1 MKKILRYSLLLF
13 ILLLIPITTVNAKE
27 KTLGQWKTEL
37 NKIQKQLEDT
47 NNKKAQNQ
55 KDIDNTNSRI
65 NSIYSQM
72 EKINSDIDKK
82 TKESEQL
89 EKDIDKKNNETKDLM
104 RYYQVSSSGSSML
117 EYIMGAESLTDLIY
131 RLSITE
137 QISNYN
143 KKVVE
148 EMNSM
153 IKENDK
159 IAVGISGGKDS
170 LTLLYALSHLR
181 KFYPDKFD
189 IVAVTVDLGFDNLN
203 LEEIREF
210 CKKLG
215 VEYQIIKTQIAE
227 VVFQVRKESNPCSL
241 CAKMRKGALN
251 DAIKELGCNKVAYA
265 HHKDDL
271 LESMMMSFLFEG
283 RIHTFAPVTYL
294 DRSGLTVIRPLLFLY
309 EGDVKGFVKEYN
321 LPVVKSPCPV
331 DGSTKRE
338 NVKNLIGEINHQ
350 YPGAKARMIRAVID
364 DIVNPDCP
372 PQN

>member
-1 MKKILRYSLLLF
+1 MKLQKLL
-13 ILLLIPITTVNAKE
+13 
-27 KTLGQWKTEL
+27 
-37 NKIQKQLEDT
+37 
-47 NNKKAQNQ
+47 
-55 KDIDNTNSRI
+55 
-65 NSIYSQM
+65 
-72 EKINSDIDKK
+72 
-82 TKESEQL
+82 
-89 EKDIDKKNNETKDLM
+89 
-104 RYYQVSSSGSSML
+104 
-117 EYIMGAESLTDLIY
+117 SLTRQAIDAY
-131 RLSITE
+131 G
-137 QISNYN
+137 
-143 KKVVE
+143 
-148 EMNSM
+148 M

-170 LTLLYALSHLR
+170 LTLLYALSYLR
-181 KFYPDKFD
+181 NFYPHKFD

-203 LEEIREF
+203 LEEIKEF

>member
-1 MKKILRYSLLLF
+1 MKLQKLL
-13 ILLLIPITTVNAKE
+13 
-27 KTLGQWKTEL
+27 
-37 NKIQKQLEDT
+37 
-47 NNKKAQNQ
+47 
-55 KDIDNTNSRI
+55 
-65 NSIYSQM
+65 
-72 EKINSDIDKK
+72 
-82 TKESEQL
+82 
-89 EKDIDKKNNETKDLM
+89 
-104 RYYQVSSSGSSML
+104 
-117 EYIMGAESLTDLIY
+117 SLTRQAIDAY
-131 RLSITE
+131 G
-137 QISNYN
+137 
-143 KKVVE
+143 
-148 EMNSM
+148 M

-283 RIHTFAPVTYL
+283 
-294 DRSGLTVIRPLLFLY
+294 
-309 EGDVKGFVKEYN
+309 DVKGFVKEYN

>member
-1 MKKILRYSLLLF
+1 MKLQQLLSY
-13 ILLLIPITTVNAKE
+13 TR
-27 KTLGQWKTEL
+27 
-37 NKIQKQLEDT
+37 
-47 NNKKAQNQ
+47 KAV
-55 KDIDNTNSRI
+55 DD
-65 NSIYSQM
+65 YQM
-72 EKINSDIDKK
+72 I
-82 TKESEQL
+82 
-89 EKDIDKKNNETKDLM
+89 
-104 RYYQVSSSGSSML
+104 
-117 EYIMGAESLTDLIY
+117 
-131 RLSITE
+131 
-137 QISNYN
+137 
-143 KKVVE
+143 E
-148 EMNSM
+148 EG
-153 IKENDK
+153 DK
-159 IAVGISGGKDS
+159 IAIGVSGGKDS
-170 LTLLYALSHLR
+170 LTLLYALKGLQR
-181 KFYPDKFD
+181 FYPKHFELT
-189 IVAVTVDLGFDNLN
+189 AVTVNLGFEGFDLTAVKQLCEE
-203 LEEIREF
+203 LEVPYHVIDTEIED
-210 CKKLG
+210 
-215 VEYQIIKTQIAE
+215 II
-227 VVFQVRKESNPCSL
+227 FRVRKEAHPCSL

-251 DAIKELGCNKVAYA
+251 TAVKELGCNKVAYA

>member
-1 MKKILRYSLLLF
+1 MKLQKLL
-13 ILLLIPITTVNAKE
+13 
-27 KTLGQWKTEL
+27 
-37 NKIQKQLEDT
+37 
-47 NNKKAQNQ
+47 
-55 KDIDNTNSRI
+55 
-65 NSIYSQM
+65 
-72 EKINSDIDKK
+72 
-82 TKESEQL
+82 
-89 EKDIDKKNNETKDLM
+89 
-104 RYYQVSSSGSSML
+104 
-117 EYIMGAESLTDLIY
+117 SLTRQAIDAFG
-131 RLSITE
+131 
-137 QISNYN
+137 
-143 KKVVE
+143 
-148 EMNSM
+148 M
-153 IKENDK
+153 IEENDK
-159 IAVGISGGKDS
+159 IAVGNFMERIV
-170 LTLLYALSHLR
+170 LYFYVIVHLR

-309 EGDVKGFVKEYN
+309 EGDVKGD
-321 LPVVKSPCPV
+321 L
-331 DGSTKRE
+331 
-338 NVKNLIGEINHQ
+338 
-350 YPGAKARMIRAVID
+350 
-364 DIVNPDCP
+364 
-372 PQN
+372 

>member
-1 MKKILRYSLLLF
+1 MKLQKLL
-13 ILLLIPITTVNAKE
+13 
-27 KTLGQWKTEL
+27 
-37 NKIQKQLEDT
+37 
-47 NNKKAQNQ
+47 
-55 KDIDNTNSRI
+55 
-65 NSIYSQM
+65 
-72 EKINSDIDKK
+72 
-82 TKESEQL
+82 
-89 EKDIDKKNNETKDLM
+89 
-104 RYYQVSSSGSSML
+104 
-117 EYIMGAESLTDLIY
+117 SLTRQAIDAY
-131 RLSITE
+131 G
-137 QISNYN
+137 
-143 KKVVE
+143 
-148 EMNSM
+148 M

-215 VEYQIIKTQIAE
+215 VEYQIIKTALCSELNVPYTIVQTEIAQIIFNE
-227 VVFQVRKESNPCSL
+227 RKEPNPCSL

>member
-1 MKKILRYSLLLF
+1 MNVQNIRAKINKKLEHDPRITKMGNILRKTSLDELPQVLNIMKLQKLL
-13 ILLLIPITTVNAKE
+13 
-27 KTLGQWKTEL
+27 
-37 NKIQKQLEDT
+37 
-47 NNKKAQNQ
+47 
-55 KDIDNTNSRI
+55 
-65 NSIYSQM
+65 
-72 EKINSDIDKK
+72 
-82 TKESEQL
+82 
-89 EKDIDKKNNETKDLM
+89 
-104 RYYQVSSSGSSML
+104 
-117 EYIMGAESLTDLIY
+117 SLTRQAIDAY
-131 RLSITE
+131 G
-137 QISNYN
+137 
-143 KKVVE
+143 
-148 EMNSM
+148 M